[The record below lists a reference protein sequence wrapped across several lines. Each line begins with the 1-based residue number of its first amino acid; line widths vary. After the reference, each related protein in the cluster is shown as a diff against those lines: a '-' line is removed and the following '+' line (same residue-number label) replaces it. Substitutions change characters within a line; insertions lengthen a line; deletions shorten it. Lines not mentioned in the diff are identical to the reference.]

1 MTVEELS
8 SKMATIARLE
18 GEAVDL
24 RKRESAATELATTRQ
39 AALLQAQVAIQSQ
52 ALLIQ
57 QQQKTLRDQQ
67 LQLDTLRKTQLQL
80 IQQQQQQAGAGA
92 SAPTPA
98 AAGGAASRSS
108 SPTPQQQHERQT
120 ALTDKLVEALRAAL
134 AEVCEEQGLHASS
147 SAQEQVRSAA
157 HSRVTESSPC
167 RALNSTSIG
176 VVAACCI
183 I

>member
-1 MTVEELS
+1 
-8 SKMATIARLE
+8 MATIARLE

-67 LQLDTLRKTQLQL
+67 LQLDALRKTQLQL
-80 IQQQQQQAGAGA
+80 IQQQQQQQQAGAGA
-92 SAPTPA
+92 CAPKPA

-147 SAQEQVRSAA
+147 SAQEQVRIAA
-157 HSRVTESSPC
+157 HGRVTDSSPC
-167 RALNSTSIG
+167 RALNIASTG
-176 VVAACCI
+176 VEAVCCFQFAV
-183 I
+183 